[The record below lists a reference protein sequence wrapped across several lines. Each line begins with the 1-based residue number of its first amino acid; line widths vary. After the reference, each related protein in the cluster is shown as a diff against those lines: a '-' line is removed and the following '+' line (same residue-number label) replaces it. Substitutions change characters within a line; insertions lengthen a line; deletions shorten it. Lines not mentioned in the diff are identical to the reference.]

1 MYISLTRN
9 LFNIRFFM
17 LPSILKVYQN
27 LLGVYTIPGLIG
39 CPTADLLEGAPLGVN
54 TLVSD
59 NDPVYSSLSQSSA
72 AGKSSPQ
79 LPTNDYMNYLL
90 FQQFLVKISQWDIG
104 LGAGQHY
111 LVLYKIST

>member
-1 MYISLTRN
+1 MYISFTRN
-9 LFNIRFFM
+9 LFYIRFFM
-17 LPSILKVYQN
+17 LPSILKVYKN

-90 FQQFLVKISQWDIG
+90 FQQFLVK
-104 LGAGQHY
+104 Y
-111 LVLYKIST
+111 LNEIKVWEQVNIILF